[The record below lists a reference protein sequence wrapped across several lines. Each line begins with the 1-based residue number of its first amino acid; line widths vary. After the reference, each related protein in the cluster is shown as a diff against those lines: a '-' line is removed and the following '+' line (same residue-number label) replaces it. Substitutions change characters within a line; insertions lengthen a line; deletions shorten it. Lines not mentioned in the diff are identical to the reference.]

1 MKKLYETNKDF
12 RDYVDRYMRNKD
24 VCLEEVLG
32 YKLTQ
37 IVGEKYGKDA
47 EEAEGRMIWRD

>member
-12 RDYVDRYMRNKD
+12 RDYVDRYMRNKN
-24 VCLEEVLG
+24 VSLEEVLG

-37 IVGEKYGKDA
+37 IVGEKYRKDE
-47 EEAEGRMIWRD
+47 EEAEGRMI